1 MTVMPVEEEINDPD
15 LPACSLTLI
24 VPCYNEESTLA
35 HCIERVLRLKS
46 EKIDLEMIIVDD
58 CSTDQSLKVAHELA
72 QQHPEIRVLHH
83 EINRGKGA
91 ALRTGFTHAAGDFVG
106 VQDAD
111 LEYEPLEYRKLLG
124 PLLENKADVVFG
136 SRYLRPGTRRTLYFW
151 HSWMNRTLTTLSNMM
166 TNLDISDM
174 ETCYKLFRR
183 DVIQSLDLKEERF
196 GIEPE
201 MVSKVAQMRCR
212 VYECAIS
219 YNPRTYE
226 EGKKIGWKDGLRAL
240 YCILHYSANTAPLPM
255 QLLLYLF
262 IGGVSAVCNI
272 TFFSMLFNLGA
283 GLTPAVVISF
293 AGAALVNYLLC
304 ISLLFRHKARWST
317 GGEIVAYLVTL
328 AIMGAFDAGITHSL
342 VGVGISPT
350 TSKSL
355 AALFGFLGNFLLRKY
370 LVFTEKS
377 LA

>member
-1 MTVMPVEEEINDPD
+1 MKD
-15 LPACSLTLI
+15 LEKELDGLPNCTLSLV
-24 VPCYNEESTLA
+24 VPCYNEELTLE

-46 EKIDLEMIIVDD
+46 DQIALEIIIVDD
-58 CSTDQSLKVAHELA
+58 CSKDQSFKVAKQLA
-72 QQHPEIRVLHH
+72 EKYSEIKVFHH
-83 EINRGKGA
+83 EVNRGKGA
-91 ALRTGFTHAAGDFVG
+91 ALRTGFAQATGDFVG

-111 LEYEPLEYRKLLG
+111 LEYEPMEYRKLLV
-124 PLLENKADVVFG
+124 PLLQDKADVVFG
-136 SRYLRPGTRRTLYFW
+136 SRYLRPDSRRALYFW
-151 HSWMNRTLTTLSNMM
+151 HSWMNRTLTSLSNMM

-183 DVIQSLDLKEERF
+183 EIIQSMHLKEERF

-240 YCILHYSANTAPLPM
+240 YCILHYSAHTAPLPM

-262 IGGVSAVCNI
+262 IGGTSAVANI
-272 TFFSMLFNLGA
+272 LLFSLLYNLGT
-283 GLTPAVVISF
+283 GLSAAVVVSF

-304 ISLLFRHKARWST
+304 ITLLFRHKARWSS
-317 GGEIVAYLVTL
+317 GGEIAAYLATL
-328 AIMGAFDAGITHSL
+328 AIMGAFDAGITL
-342 VGVGISPT
+342 
-350 TSKSL
+350 SL
-355 AALFGFLGNFLLRKY
+355 AGAGMPPLLSKTLAAVIGFLGNFLLRRY
-370 LVFTEKS
+370 LVFPEKS
-377 LA
+377 IA